1 MSDSIESPATS
12 ETGRRFKLGD
22 LKRSGARTDFN
33 APVLTGFNMGNRTL
47 ALSLTMEQFREHSD
61 VANEARILETS
72 GDRSDV
78 AQRPLDEKHAKA
90 IALYMLRGLLVSV
103 RQQWEDD
110 GRHVPD
116 ELDDLLSDLGE
127 GPYQGLQPFTGNIRA
142 CAPGGADLDLEERP
156 DGKLVIFLRQG
167 QLIYVIDG
175 QHRRHAYEIM
185 VAWLKELMA
194 SGRYKRRGGV
204 YVPDDREDLV
214 LTQPELEVWAAVME
228 LARSHFTVDVT
239 VHLGLKPQQE
249 KQLFHDLN
257 NLGKKPDAALA
268 QAFDQANPV
277 SVFVRKVIEGEGLLG
292 SISISDQGSKKGR
305 KKQDE
310 ETATIY
316 RDDLVSCNALLF
328 AGKTNQAGIS
338 ASAVV
343 PYYDYGREF
352 WNAVAAQDHFGEDG
366 WEGKT
371 LLSEPVMIKALAQLV
386 FTFHGSREENHAL
399 RDKLIAALAAKE
411 IDFSHQD
418 PLWSIYF
425 DNDTKREEM
434 DPKLN
439 VYLTPDAGRKGY
451 AFWQG
456 DRLSFAQNTRD
467 ISRYLGDLIRWKL
480 NLPPRPGV
488 ATLTA
493 KLIAAGKMSAKVEP
507 EAPAQ
512 APAPVEGDNLS
523 AAA

>member
-1 MSDSIESPATS
+1 MSDITQTPLL
-12 ETGRRFKLGD
+12 ETGRRIKLGD

-47 ALSLTMEQFREHSD
+47 SLTLTMEQFRENSD
-61 VANEARILETS
+61 VANEARIVEMN
-72 GDRSDV
+72 GDRGDI

-103 RQQWEDD
+103 RQQWLADD
-110 GRHVPD
+110 RHVPD
-116 ELDDLLSDLGE
+116 ELEDLLSDLGE
-127 GPYQGLQPFTGNIRA
+127 GPYQGLQPFTGNIRH
-142 CAPGGADLDLEERP
+142 CAPGGADLDIEQRP

-185 VAWLKELMA
+185 ISWLKELMA
-194 SGRYKRRGGV
+194 SSRYKKRGGV
-204 YVPDDREDLV
+204 YIPDEREELG
-214 LTQPELEVWAAVME
+214 LTQAELEVWAAVLEM
-228 LARSHFTVDVT
+228 ARSHFTVDVT
-239 VHLGLKPQQE
+239 VHLGLKPGQE

-277 SVFVRKVIEGEGLLG
+277 TVFVRKVIEGEDLLG
-292 SISISDQGSKKGR
+292 GIVISDQGSKKGR
-305 KKQDE
+305 KKEVE

-316 RDDLVSCNALLF
+316 RDDLVSSNALLF
-328 AGKTNQAGIS
+328 AGKTNQAGVS
-338 ASAVV
+338 ANTVSLHS
-343 PYYDYGREF
+343 DYGRRF
-352 WNAVAAQDHFGEDG
+352 WKAVASQDHFGEEG

-371 LLSEPVMIKALAQLV
+371 LLSEPVMIKALAALA

-399 RDKLIAALAAKE
+399 RDKLLAALEART
-411 IDFSHQD
+411 IDFGHKD

-425 DNDTKREEM
+425 KDDAEREAE
-434 DPKLN
+434 DPKLAI
-439 VYLTPDAGRKGY
+439 YLTPDAGRKGY

-456 DRLSFAQNTRD
+456 DHLSFAQNTRD
-467 ISRYLGDLIRWKL
+467 IFRYLGDLIRWKL
-480 NLPPRPGV
+480 DLPPRPGV

-493 KLIAAGKMSAKVEP
+493 KLVQQGKMAARPTVIEP
-507 EAPAQ
+507 AAETAAEMP
-512 APAPVEGDNLS
+512 